1 MDPVSP
7 DCRHQGQSLI
17 RNDFPLSAQICLV
30 IVPLNCPL
38 RSSRGLTSS
47 LLIAL
52 FKQIDSLLRRIVMF
66 QSNKVRT
73 HLAQVWNAGLVDWPQ
88 GAITTSQHNKSAEIK
103 ETNSRGNHADPR
115 VSKSDGC
122 WWWSRR
128 PPADGLLSY
137 TTRMLEQHLVTKT
150 FTWETRCYSARF
162 SAVRID
168 SRSFSSA
175 GRNRNSRP
183 VPHVAP
189 VKGHSGGPCGSLT
202 LPHLPLLTSYLH

>member
-73 HLAQVWNAGLVDWPQ
+73 HLAQVWNVGLVDWPQ

-122 WWWSRR
+122 WWSRR

-137 TTRMLEQHLVTKT
+137 ATRMLEQHLVTKT
-150 FTWETRCYSARF
+150 SP
-162 SAVRID
+162 
-168 SRSFSSA
+168 
-175 GRNRNSRP
+175 GRRAAIRP
-183 VPHVAP
+183 VSPL
-189 VKGHSGGPCGSLT
+189 CGSIAAPFLPPAGTEIPDQFRT
-202 LPHLPLLTSYLH
+202 LHL